1 MEIISTFGGMK
12 VEKTSIKVDA
22 KMVKAVKRLIKGTK
36 ATIGE
41 YIELATIKQISPR
54 YVVHDNSTAF
64 EEWLLKKNIKFER
77 ADHCTI
83 IVGQLDIFH
92 IGKEFGI
99 YAAKN
104 NPSLR
109 DKAMNQLHE
118 NIIGQDPHNPL

>member
-1 MEIISTFGGMK
+1 MENFSTFGGMK
-12 VEKTSIKVDA
+12 VKRTSIKVDE
-22 KMVKAVKRLIKGTK
+22 KMIKAVKRLIKGTK

-41 YIELATIKQISPR
+41 YVEIATKKQIDPR

-64 EEWLLKKNIKFER
+64 QDWLSMKDIKFDR
-77 ADHCTI
+77 SDHCTI